1 MRTANHF
8 GVGAELY
15 RHLTSSFIRLTQNHD
30 LDRLALQ
37 LPRTPPNR
45 RHSVAR
51 VRPEPPPAKI
61 KRRTLWAKNDAPWLT
76 EREKFKVFSS
86 I

>member
-15 RHLTSSFIRLTQNHD
+15 RHLTSSFIRLTRNHD

-37 LPRTPPNR
+37 LPRTPPN
-45 RHSVAR
+45 R

-61 KRRTLWAKNDAPWLT
+61 KRRTLWAKNDAPWLA